1 MKNILSQIVVFAL
14 VISSFGAFAS
24 ANEGSIQTD
33 KAQVNTNGEDEVI
46 LTIGEDEVVF
56 KDEKN
61 ILMNNENYE
70 YFITE
75 DADQNISTLTWY
87 NEHGEIDSVYT
98 YDLNTGEIKLEGEV
112 VVLVDHST
120 EEVPPP
126 PLDTPRY
133 STYTIGKNHGS
144 GFWSTKLMDNGSYNV
159 LSPTTAVVT
168 AAIIYLFF
176 RNTDNKNISKALI
189 LPIAA
194 AIVLGVNS
202 NKLTFYYTWYRFTD
216 TKKKFYKNS
225 VTIFSDSKRTKIK
238 TKFIHY
244 WGALK

>member
-1 MKNILSQIVVFAL
+1 MKKILSQIVVFAL
-14 VISSFGAFAS
+14 VISSFAAFAS

-33 KAQVNTNGEDEVI
+33 KAQVNTNGEDEVV

-98 YDLNTGEIKLEGEV
+98 YDLNSGEIKLDGEV

-133 STYTIGKNHGS
+133 STYTIGKNHG
-144 GFWSTKLMDNGSYNV
+144 
-159 LSPTTAVVT
+159 
-168 AAIIYLFF
+168 
-176 RNTDNKNISKALI
+176 
-189 LPIAA
+189 
-194 AIVLGVNS
+194 
-202 NKLTFYYTWYRFTD
+202 
-216 TKKKFYKNS
+216 
-225 VTIFSDSKRTKIK
+225 
-238 TKFIHY
+238 
-244 WGALK
+244 